1 MKFSIEELQFY
12 NKHLDYR
19 TALQLQ
25 YWLKLNLRKSYVLDD
40 DIRDAIITA
49 IKQDEVTYNP
59 NKGSLLPYL
68 KHSIEKQLITAY
80 QKTLKTFKG
89 GIKIPLEVSTY
100 SEPQQWIDLSFFS
113 DEELLTLYNSLVKG
127 NGNFNK
133 IKELLDGYS
142 KQINTSK

>member
-1 MKFSIEELQFY
+1 MEFSIKELQFY

-25 YWLKLNLRKSYVLDD
+25 YWLKLNLRKSYILDD
-40 DIRDAIITA
+40 DVRNAIITA

-68 KHSIEKQLITAY
+68 KHSIEKQLITVY
-80 QKTLKTFKG
+80 QKTLKTFIVG
-89 GIKIPLEVSTY
+89 TLMASEVSID

-113 DEELLTLYNSLVKG
+113 DKEILTLYDSLVKG
-127 NGNFNK
+127 NGDFNK
-133 IKELLDGYS
+133 IKGLLDGYS
-142 KQINTSK
+142 KQINTGK

>member
-49 IKQDEVTYNP
+49 IKQYEVTYNP
-59 NKGSLLPYL
+59 NKGSRLPL
-68 KHSIEKQLITAY
+68 FGL
-80 QKTLKTFKG
+80 
-89 GIKIPLEVSTY
+89 
-100 SEPQQWIDLSFFS
+100 
-113 DEELLTLYNSLVKG
+113 
-127 NGNFNK
+127 
-133 IKELLDGYS
+133 
-142 KQINTSK
+142 